1 MLHKITKIVAF
12 NLNKVIDINFYPT
25 PKTKLSNQKNRPIGI
40 GVQGLADTFAL
51 MNLPFNSDES
61 KQINK
66 YIFETIYHA
75 ALECSMEIA
84 IEDGSYQT
92 FEGSPASK
100 GILQF
105 DMWNVKPSN
114 RYSWKSL
121 KDKIKKY
128 GLHNSLLVA
137 PMPTASTS
145 QILGNNEC

>member
-1 MLHKITKIVAF
+1 
-12 NLNKVIDINFYPT
+12 
-25 PKTKLSNQKNRPIGI
+25 
-40 GVQGLADTFAL
+40 
-51 MNLPFNSDES
+51 MNH
-61 KQINK
+61 QINK

-121 KDKIKKY
+121 KDNKKIWF
-128 GLHNSLLVA
+128 A
-137 PMPTASTS
+137 
-145 QILGNNEC
+145 